1 MPSDDDIDE
10 LIERITVDAYGDEGY
25 GCFLQAIEDEATFPL
40 PATLVGVPVHVTGI
54 DFDGNERRGL
64 IATVERDGHTTTI
77 SVLDIELP
85 VSEQATMQV
94 IAAYNRWLGII

>member
-1 MPSDDDIDE
+1 MPSDNDLDE

-25 GCFLQAIEDEATFPL
+25 WCFLQAIEDETKFPI
-40 PATLVGVPVHVTGI
+40 PATLVGVPVHVTSI

-64 IATVERDGHTTTI
+64 IATVERDGHSTAI

-85 VSEQATMQV
+85 ASEQATAQV
-94 IAAYNRWLGII
+94 IAAYKHWLGII

>member
-1 MPSDDDIDE
+1 MPSDDNLHE

-25 GCFLQAIEDEATFPL
+25 WCFLQAIEDETKFPM

-85 VSEQATMQV
+85 GSEQATARV
-94 IAAYNRWLGII
+94 TAAYKRSLGII